1 MSVVGMA
8 RASACALFI
17 AVVIAG
23 HTPAFATGD
32 PVLFVDPLVG
42 TAGNPNDGPSDTF
55 PGADAPF
62 GMVQWSPDTP
72 SRPSG
77 GGYAYSDAD
86 ITGFSLTHLS
96 GPGCDVFG
104 DVSILPTI
112 GDITKPSSERQSF
125 RHTTEVATPGYYEV
139 MVGEPAI
146 RSQLTVTTR
155 TGLGAFSFPATT
167 QANILVNAASNQ
179 VGVADA
185 AIRFVGQNEI
195 DGWATSGWFCGMPG
209 TYTVFFALRF
219 DRPFSSHG
227 TWSSSKVMAGQDAIN
242 GSGTGGWA
250 TFDTTVQPVV
260 RVKAAISW
268 VSIAGARANL
278 DTEARTWDLDQER
291 AAVAQAWRGELAR
304 IQVDGGTPQQLRTF
318 YTALYHA
325 MLHPN
330 VYSDANGM
338 YRGFDGFVHHA
349 DSGHTEYATFSGWD
363 IYRTQIPLVAM
374 VDPRRTSDMM
384 RSLVHASQ
392 QMGWLPKWSLVNVE
406 SGVMGGDP
414 ADPIIAGAYAF
425 GARDF
430 DVHAALAAMMKGA
443 TQAEGG
449 PGQGWYIERPG
460 LGEYAS
466 RGYVVNDHATNVS
479 PVANGASLTLEYA
492 FDDFSIARM
501 ASAAGDNAIAHA
513 MMSRAA
519 NWSTLFNT
527 STQLIAPRDRDGAFT
542 FSPIARHGQDGFQEG
557 NGVQYSWMVPHDMAR
572 LINGMGGNTSATA
585 ALDTFFLKLDAGPG
599 EPYAWLGNEPTI
611 TSPWT
616 YLFAQ
621 APWKAQRVVRDAI
634 NQLWGDVPD
643 GLPGNDDLGTM
654 SAWYVWSAL
663 GLYPQ
668 NPAEPL
674 LVIGTPLFQRAQIR
688 VPGGANIQILAP
700 AAAPNNAY
708 IEALRRN
715 GVPWTRSW
723 IPYSP
728 SARVRLDVDAGA
740 APNKAWAAKPSDMPP
755 SYDVGFKSFP
765 PSTSARLIAD
775 PQQLRLDP
783 GASVVLHL
791 QLSNL
796 DAVNSVSAR
805 IAPLGLPSTFHLH
818 GSDQPLTADAH
829 RASLAELTL
838 SADASTPPGLYNV
851 ALAGTTADGAS
862 LARATW
868 VITVARAQASF
879 PLAYVANYFDNT
891 VVPVDPHTHAFGVP
905 IPVGANPR
913 DVSLSPDGTRLY
925 VADQGDQAVSVIDV
939 RAQRVIGTVTLAGS
953 PWGVR
958 VAPDGR
964 TVWVS
969 LTSDNAVQP
978 IDVSTLVAGKT
989 IAVGDEPGNIAISP
1003 NGAFLLVADLRSND
1017 VTPVDLR
1024 TRTALAPI
1032 PTGAH
1037 PRSVAIAPDGASA
1050 YVTNSGADS
1059 VTVIDMI
1066 KFAAVGDVR
1075 VGVSPR
1081 GLAFAADGRSV
1092 YVANFASN
1100 TITTIDTA
1108 TRTVRG
1114 STFVGYNP
1122 IAVGVEPGGA
1132 SALVV
1137 NSGDNDCVP
1146 VDLSTHAVGQR
1157 IPLGN
1162 RPIAIAR

>member
-1 MSVVGMA
+1 MLV
-8 RASACALFI
+8 
-17 AVVIAG
+17 AG
-23 HTPAFATGD
+23 HQPALAAGD
-32 PVLFVDPLVG
+32 PVSLVDPLVG

-62 GMVQWSPDTP
+62 GMLQWSPDTP

-77 GGYAYSDAD
+77 GGYAYNDAD

-104 DVSILPTI
+104 DVSILPTMGEI
-112 GDITKPSSERQSF
+112 IKPGSERQSF

-139 MVGEPAI
+139 MVGQPAI
-146 RSQLTVTTR
+146 RSQLTVTAR
-155 TGLGAFSFPATT
+155 TGLGAFSFPPAT
-167 QANILVNAASNQ
+167 QASILVNAASNQ

-185 AIRFVGQNEI
+185 AIRFAGPSEI

-227 TWSSSKVMAGQDAIN
+227 TWSSSKVMTGQDAIN

-268 VSIAGARANL
+268 VSVAGARANL
-278 DTEARTWDLDQER
+278 DAEARTWDVDQER
-291 AAVAQAWRGELAR
+291 VVVAQAWRDELAR
-304 IQVDGGTPQQLRTF
+304 IQVDGGTLQQLRTF

-349 DSGHTEYATFSGWD
+349 DAGHTEYATFSGWD
-363 IYRTQIPLVAM
+363 IYRTQIPLIAM
-374 VDPRRTSDMM
+374 LDPRRMSDMM

-430 DVHAALAAMMKGA
+430 DARTALGAMVKGA
-443 TQAEGG
+443 TQADGT
-449 PGQGWYIERPG
+449 PGQGWYVERPG
-460 LGEYAS
+460 LQEYAS

-492 FDDFSIARM
+492 YDDFSIARL
-501 ASAAGDNAIAHA
+501 ASALGENGIARA
-513 MMSRAA
+513 MMTRAA
-519 NWSTLFNT
+519 SWSALFNT
-527 STQLIAPRDRDGAFT
+527 STHLIAPRDRDGAFT
-542 FSPIARHGQDGFQEG
+542 FSNIARHGQDGFQEG
-557 NGVQYSWMVPHDMAR
+557 NAVQYSWMVPHDMAQ
-572 LINGMGGNTSATA
+572 LINGMGGNAPATT

-611 TSPWT
+611 MSPWT
-616 YLFAQ
+616 YLFAE

-668 NPAEPL
+668 NPAVPA
-674 LVIGTPLFQRAQIR
+674 LVVGTPLFQHAQIR
-688 VPGGANIQILAP
+688 VPGGANVEILTP
-700 AAAPNNAY
+700 SAAQNNAY
-708 IEALRRN
+708 IEAVRRN

-723 IPYSP
+723 IPFST
-728 SARVRLDVDAGA
+728 SARVRLEVDASA
-740 APNKAWAAKPSDMPP
+740 APNKAWAAKPQDSPP
-755 SYDVGFKSFP
+755 SYDVGFKGFP

-775 PQQLRLDP
+775 PQELRLAP
-783 GASVVLHL
+783 GTSATVHL
-791 QLSNL
+791 RLSNL
-796 DAVNSVSAR
+796 SAPSSATAR
-805 IAPLGLPSTFHLH
+805 VAPVGLPPTFHLH
-818 GSDQPLTADAH
+818 VPDPPLTADADGS
-829 RASLAELTL
+829 ADIALTL
-838 SADASTPPGLYNV
+838 AVDADTAPGLYN
-851 ALAGTTADGAS
+851 LSLQGTTPDGAS

-868 VITVARAQASF
+868 VVTVARAQQSV

-891 VVPVDPHTHAFGVP
+891 VVPVDPHSHAFGMP
-905 IPVGANPR
+905 IGVGANPR
-913 DVSLSPDGTRLY
+913 DVSLSPDGARLY
-925 VADQGDQAVSVIDV
+925 VADQGDQTVSVVDV
-939 RAQRVIGTVTLAGS
+939 RAKRAIATVSLAGS
-953 PWGVR
+953 PWGIR

-969 LTSDNAVQP
+969 LTSANAVQP
-978 IDVSTLVAGKT
+978 VDVSTLVAGKP
-989 IAVGDEPGNIAISP
+989 IAVGDEPGNIAITP
-1003 NGAFLLVADLRSND
+1003 NGAYLLVADLRSND
-1017 VTPVDLR
+1017 ITPVDLR
-1024 TRTALAPI
+1024 TKTALPPI

-1059 VTVIDMI
+1059 VTVIDLV
-1066 KFAAVGDVR
+1066 KFAAAGDVR

-1081 GLAFAADGRSV
+1081 GLAFAPDGKQV
-1092 YVANFASN
+1092 YVADFASN

-1122 IAVGVEPGGA
+1122 IAVGVEPDGA

-1146 VDLSTHAVGQR
+1146 LDLSTHAVGQR